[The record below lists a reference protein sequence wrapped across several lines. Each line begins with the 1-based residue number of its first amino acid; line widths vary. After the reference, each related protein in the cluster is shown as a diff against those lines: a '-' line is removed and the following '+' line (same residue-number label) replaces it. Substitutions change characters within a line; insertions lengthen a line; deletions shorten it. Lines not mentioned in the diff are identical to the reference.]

1 MKRLLKGLMM
11 IQGAIGMISLSAID
25 SEGTLGLIFFGV
37 FILCVFTAIPLAFI
51 YITLF
56 EEKENFKNEP
66 TTKTQTVAR
75 ITMELAQTKIKEEL
89 SSCGKL
95 ELMNDIEVYAKAFY
109 MSKFVEDIESVRNEL

>member
-11 IQGAIGMISLSAID
+11 IQGAIGMVSLCAVD

-56 EEKENFKNEP
+56 EEKETFKNES
-66 TTKTQTVAR
+66 TRRNQD
-75 ITMELAQTKIKEEL
+75 
-89 SSCGKL
+89 SSKD
-95 ELMNDIEVYAKAFY
+95 NDGIGNDKNKRRALQLWE
-109 MSKFVEDIESVRNEL
+109 IGINEGH